1 MLSRVNCFIHFT
13 FFNTIP
19 VYIITRRYSTS
30 FMNCVFD
37 QQNFFLWIQW
47 DHNLTISIKFNL
59 KYQILNNDYTW
70 HHQNK
75 IILSNIVVD
84 TDLSI
89 FHIFSLSQIFKWCH
103 FLNSFCTS
111 TSSTSGRWLS
121 DWVLVFLCSETWTGF
136 KLQDTWALFNL
147 ISSLESGH
155 SCFCFSSLT
164 ISSIWHFKASIT
176 DIAFDI
182 SLQMW
187 TNFPFCFLLWSNSLP
202 RSATLSCSS
211 YFSSITVSK
220 AREWAAISCSP
231 WRVLFWNAW
240 PWLILANWLFMVS
253 CIVRQS

>member
-1 MLSRVNCFIHFT
+1 MCILISLLYEYFYLWNKLRKNISIEYFSRIVKIVWYLCHLSPISYAILKFGIKYGYMLSRVNCFIHFT

-103 FLNSFCTS
+103 FLISFCTS
-111 TSSTSGRWLS
+111 TSTSGRWLS
-121 DWVLVFLCSETWTGF
+121 DWVLVFLCPETWTGF

-155 SCFCFSSLT
+155 FAFVSL
-164 ISSIWHFKASIT
+164 H
-176 DIAFDI
+176 
-182 SLQMW
+182 
-187 TNFPFCFLLWSNSLP
+187 
-202 RSATLSCSS
+202 
-211 YFSSITVSK
+211 
-220 AREWAAISCSP
+220 
-231 WRVLFWNAW
+231 
-240 PWLILANWLFMVS
+240 
-253 CIVRQS
+253 